1 MDKNGK
7 GLAIIFHSG
16 SFDRIHHG
24 LSIALTA
31 SVLGR
36 KVRLFFTYWA
46 LEYLRGGKLP
56 ILSLDKEG
64 ENHKSVIENNLGKGH
79 MQKISELLS
88 QTKQMGARLYTC
100 VSSMALLNIARDELI
115 DEVDESAGMATF
127 LTQIEEDQILFI

>member
-1 MDKNGK
+1 MDKTGK

-46 LEYLRGGKLP
+46 LEYLRRGKLP
-56 ILSLDKEG
+56 MLSLDKEG
-64 ENHKSVIENNLGKGH
+64 ENHKSVIENSIEKGH
-79 MQKISELLS
+79 MVKICDVLS
-88 QTKQMGARLYTC
+88 QTKQMGAKLYTC
-100 VSSMALLNIARDELI
+100 VSSMAVLI
-115 DEVDESAGMATF
+115 
-127 LTQIEEDQILFI
+127 